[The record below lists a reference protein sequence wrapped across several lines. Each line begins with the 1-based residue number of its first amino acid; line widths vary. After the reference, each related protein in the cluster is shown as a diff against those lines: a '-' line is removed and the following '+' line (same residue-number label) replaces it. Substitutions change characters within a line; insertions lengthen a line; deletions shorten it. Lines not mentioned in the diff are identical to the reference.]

1 MTWAIAKDAKRM
13 ALCVD
18 TRSRA
23 YLNIVE
29 RSAIAIEILA
39 DDITF
44 GVKGTA
50 QIVKERMDAPPFP
63 CAIVIVDLDEV
74 RDHGHPGTFFRGPT
88 YHFHED
94 KAHRADFEQ
103 KVIFYLVPKAK
114 LPRLLHGKEIRRRA
128 QRNFPAGVQRRFTR
142 NFEAETPAAAL
153 ALGGPSE

>member
-1 MTWAIAKDAKRM
+1 MASRAVAVMSELPPEVVTAITGGQANIVSTLDPDGRPSTTLMTWAIAKDAKRM

-50 QIVKERMDAPPFP
+50 QIAKERMDAPPFP

-103 KVIFYLVPKAK
+103 KVIDEL
-114 LPRLLHGKEIRRRA
+114 RA
-128 QRNFPAGVQRRFTR
+128 FPL
-142 NFEAETPAAAL
+142 E
-153 ALGGPSE
+153 